1 MNWKPNDENMAKL
14 QNNIQL
20 SEIVDKAKD
29 VLGEL
34 QNRKEKWKEEC
45 EEEGVS
51 FHDFHK
57 HNVYY

>member
-1 MNWKPNDENMAKL
+1 MAKL